1 VAYLNSFDPTQ
12 QNLNYLG
19 DTGISGLGTTVGN
32 ASFSFTVPALSNFVI
47 VVETATGGT
56 TSSTFSG
63 TVSGFFNQTPG
74 PGVCPAAP
82 AAPVLT
88 SAASRV
94 NGLDTPIPLTGTIG
108 TEPRAG
114 GNYTLVLNFNTP
126 VNAGTAAVVSGTGNA
141 GAPSFSGNSMLIPLT
156 GVADL
161 QRLTVRATNVTSTS
175 GGTLGSA
182 EVTLGFILADSN
194 GDGVVNAADVAQIKS
209 QSGMTLSAAN
219 CRQDVNADGGINAAD
234 TTFAKARS
242 GTALP

>member
-1 VAYLNSFDPTQ
+1 
-12 QNLNYLG
+12 
-19 DTGISGLGTTVGN
+19 
-32 ASFSFTVPALSNFVI
+32 
-47 VVETATGGT
+47 
-56 TSSTFSG
+56 
-63 TVSGFFNQTPG
+63 
-74 PGVCPAAP
+74 
-82 AAPVLT
+82 
-88 SAASRV
+88 
-94 NGLDTPIPLTGTIG
+94 
-108 TEPRAG
+108 
-114 GNYTLVLNFNTP
+114 
-126 VNAGTAAVVSGTGNA
+126 
-141 GAPSFSGNSMLIPLT
+141 NSMLIPLT